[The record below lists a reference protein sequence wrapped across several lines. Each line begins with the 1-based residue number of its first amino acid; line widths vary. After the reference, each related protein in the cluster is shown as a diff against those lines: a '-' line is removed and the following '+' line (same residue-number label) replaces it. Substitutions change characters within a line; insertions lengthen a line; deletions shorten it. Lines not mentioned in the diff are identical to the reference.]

1 MKGGV
6 ALLVLGVIVISFIML
21 PVGWAVGTSVL
32 ALMLG
37 VFVNSK
43 ISAEAHALTAPSTM
57 YAFFTSTHQNSRGFR
72 KEMNPMF
79 SNVADIV
86 LGKRENIHIAQ
97 GRHVYNYLSTD
108 SMLNPDEIHEPI
120 KSFDDEI
127 LMFDSSH
134 KFTEYDD
141 DLILYAVCTTSGKLF
156 VWFAELSPVPIDL
169 FGRKVVSISCGRSHI
184 AAVCSDGTLWKSGLD
199 ADDDSDD
206 DFYKFEQQ
214 LSDIKFKSVA
224 CGPLHMLALGVDGS
238 VWAFYTI
245 RELINHRINLPGK
258 ASAISCGEI
267 RSAIVCDGKVYAG
280 GLSRHITTDLYTTE
294 LGDFE
299 EITDEDDDG
308 ILQPAITD
316 KIVDISCGTH
326 HVVALAADRRTI
338 WTWGRN
344 DKNQLGRK
352 GTWWPPAPI
361 KLKDIGICEKVI
373 AGFDKTALLCRP
385 PVSSSDLVSRE
396 TGMTRGTKRK
406 RQMFFE

>member
-1 MKGGV
+1 MNGGV

-32 ALMLG
+32 ALILG
-37 VFVNSK
+37 LWVNSK

-134 KFTEYDD
+134 KFDLYDES

-156 VWFAELSPVPIDL
+156 VWFAELNPVPIDL
-169 FGRKVVSISCGRSHI
+169 FGRKVVSISCGRSYI

-206 DFYKFEQQ
+206 DFFKFEQQ
-214 LSDIKFKSVA
+214 LSDIKFKAVA
-224 CGPLHMLALGVDGS
+224 CGDYYMLALGVDGS
-238 VWAFYTI
+238 VSAFYTN
-245 RELINHRINLPGK
+245 RQLISHRINLPGK
-258 ASAISCGEI
+258 ASAISCGQTQL
-267 RSAIVCDGKVYAG
+267 AILCDGKVYT
-280 GLSRHITTDLYTTE
+280 HKTINYYTE
-294 LGDFE
+294 LEDFE
-299 EITDEDDDG
+299 EITDVMG
-308 ILQPAITD
+308 QPVITD
-316 KIVDISCGTH
+316 EIIDISCGTYH
-326 HVVALAADRRTI
+326 TVALAADRRTI

-352 GTWWPPAPI
+352 GGLGPAPI
-361 KLKDIGICEKVI
+361 KLKNMGICEKVI